1 MRSVRR
7 ASFVLGGVPL
17 CFGLAACG
25 NGSSAGS
32 TTSPSTVAAD
42 PTTSESFKA
51 TVPVNGTVFYSFSI
65 AQYGNVAVTLT
76 GINGPDLPDGLT
88 LTVGIGRPGGTSCQ
102 TTSTVSTGAGDS
114 PQLTGAY
121 GPGVFCVTIGDAGE
135 LTSPAD
141 VTAAVAHS

>member
-1 MRSVRR
+1 MRSVRL
-7 ASFVLGGVPL
+7 ASFTLSGAAL

-25 NGSSAGS
+25 NGSSAS

-42 PTTSESFKA
+42 ATMSESFKA

-88 LTVGIGRPGGTSCQ
+88 LNVGIGRPGGTSCQ
-102 TTSTVSTGAGDS
+102 ATSTVSTGAGDS
-114 PQLTGAY
+114 PQVTGVY
-121 GPGVFCVTIGDAGE
+121 GPGVFCVSIGDAGE

>member
-1 MRSVRR
+1 M

-25 NGSSAGS
+25 NGSPSGS

-42 PTTSESFKA
+42 ATTSESFKA

-76 GINGPDLPDGLT
+76 GINGQDLPDGLT
-88 LTVGIGRPGGTSCQ
+88 LTVGIGRP
-102 TTSTVSTGAGDS
+102 AARRARPRRRS
-114 PQLTGAY
+114 PLVQAIRRSSPGAY
-121 GPGVFCVTIGDAGE
+121 GPGVFCVTIGDPGE